1 VLSGF
6 SGKLAE
12 RWAAQG
18 VAGAAVFWLGGYG
31 IWLWSSSAGVG
42 SIQGSSDAVAARLAP
57 LQGLPPVAKA
67 SVAALALAGLVVS
80 GVAAERLT
88 LPVLRLLQ
96 GHWLAQWPWFLYRAR
111 LDGIWARRQRM
122 RRRWEGLA
130 RTRMRWDGQQH
141 AEFVRLDQR
150 LHWMPGRKELLQP
163 TRLGNI
169 LRAAESGPPSR
180 YGLEVSACWPALW
193 LLLPSET
200 RTEIT
205 QAREA
210 LNRTARAWL
219 WAVVFCVWVLWA
231 WWAAP
236 LGVAAAM
243 VIYAAALLPA
253 ARAYGSLVQAAFDV
267 HRGLLYQALHHPQ
280 PTTPAEE
287 LQSGTALTLALW
299 RGSDSPAPRLIS
311 LEVPDHTAEGGVG

>member
-18 VAGAAVFWLGGYG
+18 VAGAAVFWLGGFG
-31 IWLWSSSAGVG
+31 IWLWSSPAPVG
-42 SIQGSSDAVAARLAP
+42 SIQGWGDAVAARLAP
-57 LQGLPPVAKA
+57 LQGLPSVAKA

-96 GHWLAQWPWFLYRAR
+96 GHWLDRWPWFLYRTR

-122 RRRWEGLA
+122 RRRWEELA
-130 RTRMRWDGQQH
+130 RTRTRWDGQQH

-193 LLLPSET
+193 LLLPPET
-200 RTEIT
+200 RTEIAH
-205 QAREA
+205 AREA

-219 WAVVFCVWVLWA
+219 WAVVFSVWAPWA

-253 ARAYGSLVQAAFDV
+253 ARAYGSLVHAVFDV
-267 HRGLLYQALHHPQ
+267 HRGLLYQALRHPQ

-299 RGSDSPAPRLIS
+299 RGSDRPAPRLIS
-311 LEVPDHTAEGGVG
+311 VEVPDHTAEESVG